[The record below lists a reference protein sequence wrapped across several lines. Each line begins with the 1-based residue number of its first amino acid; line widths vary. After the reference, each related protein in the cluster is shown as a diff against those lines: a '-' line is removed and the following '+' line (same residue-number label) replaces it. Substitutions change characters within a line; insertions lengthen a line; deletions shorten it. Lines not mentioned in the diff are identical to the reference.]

1 MSDSDKNKP
10 SENDIES
17 PNEGPTPDWM
27 RLATSGSGSPS
38 LTEENTPD
46 WLKKIRSGKNVPKQE
61 PAPEPKKA
69 PPPAPKPSQEDP
81 YAGMS
86 DLERLLAEEGIE
98 LGSVAEERP
107 EGSE

>member
-17 PNEGPTPDWM
+17 PSEGPTPDWM

-38 LTEENTPD
+38 LSEENTPD
-46 WLKKIRSGKNVPKQE
+46 WLKKIRSGKDTPKQG
-61 PAPEPKKA
+61 AAKAPKKT
-69 PPPAPKPSQEDP
+69 PELPKEDP

-86 DLERLLAEEGIE
+86 DLERLLAEEGID
-98 LGSVAEERP
+98 LGTVSEERP
-107 EGSE
+107 EGA